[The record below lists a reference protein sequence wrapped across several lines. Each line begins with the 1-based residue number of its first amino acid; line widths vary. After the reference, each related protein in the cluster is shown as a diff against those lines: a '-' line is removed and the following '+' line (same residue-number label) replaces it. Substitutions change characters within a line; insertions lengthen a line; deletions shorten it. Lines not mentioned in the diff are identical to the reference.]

1 MADTEICLVRHGQ
14 SSHNL
19 RKLVAGQV
27 PSCLTRRGREDA
39 RAVAALMKDRRFDL
53 IYSSDLR
60 RALQT
65 AEVIRE
71 SLALVCPIRIST
83 LLRELD
89 YGRFTQRPVRETFT
103 FLDYRRLRDRPY
115 PGGEGFGELKRRA
128 DAFAER
134 LRAEG
139 GGRSLLITAHA
150 GPVRMLLVVL
160 GAVGIEELPG
170 LSISNRYAGVVV
182 LDDRGRLK
190 DYRVLGQEVEPS
202 G

>member
-1 MADTEICLVRHGQ
+1 MADTLICLVRHGQ

-19 RKLVAGQV
+19 RELVAGQV

-39 RAVAALMKDRRFDL
+39 RAVAVLLKGRPFDL

-65 AEVIRE
+65 AEVIRD
-71 SLALVCPIRIST
+71 SLGLGCPIRISS

-89 YGRFTQRPVRETFT
+89 YGRFTQRPVRETFA
-103 FLDYRRLRDRPY
+103 FLDYRRRRDRPY
-115 PGGEGFGELKRRA
+115 PGGESFGDLKRRA
-128 DAFAER
+128 EAFAER
-134 LRAEG
+134 LRSEA

-150 GPVRMLLVVL
+150 GPIRMLLAVL
-160 GAVGIEELPG
+160 GAVGLEELPL
-170 LSISNRYAGVVV
+170 LSVSNRYAGVVV

-190 DYRVLGQEVEPS
+190 DYRVLSQELEASP
-202 G
+202 

>member
-1 MADTEICLVRHGQ
+1 MADTVICLVRHGQ

-27 PSCLTRRGREDA
+27 PSGLTAKGREDA
-39 RAVAALMKDRRFDL
+39 RTVAALLKDHRFDR

-71 SLALVCPIRIST
+71 SLALDGPIHVSS

-89 YGRFTQRPVRETFT
+89 YGRFTQRPVRETFAY
-103 FLDYRRLRDRPY
+103 LDYRRCRDRPY
-115 PGGEGFGELKRRA
+115 PGGEGFRELERRA
-128 DAFAER
+128 DAFALR
-134 LRAEG
+134 LRSEAA
-139 GGRSLLITAHA
+139 GRSLLITAHA
-150 GPVRMLLVVL
+150 GPIRMLLVVL
-160 GAVGIEELPG
+160 GVVGLEDLTG
-170 LSISNRYAGVVV
+170 LSISNRYAGVVM

-190 DYRVLGQEVEPS
+190 DYRELG
-202 G
+202 

>member
-1 MADTEICLVRHGQ
+1 MADTVICLVRHGQ

-27 PSCLTRRGREDA
+27 PSCLTAKGREDA
-39 RAVAALMKDRRFDL
+39 RAVAALLKDHRFDR

-71 SLALVCPIRIST
+71 SLALDCPVHISS

-89 YGRFTQRPVRETFT
+89 YGRFTQRPVRETFAY
-103 FLDYRRLRDRPY
+103 LDYRRCRDRPY
-115 PGGEGFGELKRRA
+115 PGGEGFRELERRA
-128 DAFAER
+128 DAFARR
-134 LRAEG
+134 LRSEAAG
-139 GGRSLLITAHA
+139 HSLLITAHA
-150 GPVRMLLVVL
+150 GPIRMLLVVL
-160 GAVGIEELPG
+160 GAVGLDDLPS
-170 LSISNRYAGVVV
+170 LFISNRYAGVVM

-190 DYRVLGQEVEPS
+190 DYRELG
-202 G
+202 

>member
-1 MADTEICLVRHGQ
+1 MADTVICLVRHGQ

-27 PSCLTRRGREDA
+27 PSCLTAKGREDA
-39 RAVAALMKDRRFDL
+39 RTVAALLKDHRFDR

-71 SLALVCPIRIST
+71 SLALDGPIHISS

-89 YGRFTQRPVRETFT
+89 YGRFTQRPVRETFAY
-103 FLDYRRLRDRPY
+103 LDYRRCRDRPY
-115 PGGEGFGELKRRA
+115 PGGEGFRELEWRA
-128 DAFAER
+128 DAFARR
-134 LRAEG
+134 LRSEAA
-139 GGRSLLITAHA
+139 GRSLLITAHA
-150 GPVRMLLVVL
+150 GPIRMLLVVL
-160 GAVGIEELPG
+160 GVVGLEDLTG
-170 LSISNRYAGVVV
+170 LSISNRYAGVVM

-190 DYRVLGQEVEPS
+190 DYRELG
-202 G
+202 

>member
-1 MADTEICLVRHGQ
+1 MAHTEICLVRHGQ

-27 PSCLTRRGREDA
+27 PSCLTARGREDA
-39 RAVAALMKDRRFDL
+39 RAVAALLKERPFDR

-71 SLALVCPIRIST
+71 SLALGCPIRISS

-89 YGRFTQRPVRETFT
+89 YGRFTQRPVRETFA
-103 FLDYRRLRDRPY
+103 FLDYRRCRDRPY

-128 DAFAER
+128 EAFAER
-134 LRAEG
+134 LRSEAAG
-139 GGRSLLITAHA
+139 HNLLITAHA
-150 GPVRMLLVVL
+150 GPIRMLLVVS
-160 GAVGIEELPG
+160 GAVGLEDLPS
-170 LSISNRYAGVVV
+170 LSIGNRYAGAVV

-190 DYRVLGQEVEPS
+190 DYRVLG
-202 G
+202 

>member
-1 MADTEICLVRHGQ
+1 MADTVICLVRHGQ

-27 PSCLTRRGREDA
+27 PSCLTAKGREDA
-39 RAVAALMKDRRFDL
+39 RTVAALLKDHRFDR

-71 SLALVCPIRIST
+71 SLALDGPIHVSS

-89 YGRFTQRPVRETFT
+89 YGRFTQRPVRETFAY
-103 FLDYRRLRDRPY
+103 LDYRRCRDRPY
-115 PGGEGFGELKRRA
+115 PGGEGFRELERRA
-128 DAFAER
+128 DAFALR
-134 LRAEG
+134 LRSEAA
-139 GGRSLLITAHA
+139 GRSLLITAHA
-150 GPVRMLLVVL
+150 GPIRMLLVVL
-160 GAVGIEELPG
+160 GVVGLEDLTG
-170 LSISNRYAGVVV
+170 LSISNRYAGVVM

-190 DYRVLGQEVEPS
+190 DYRELG
-202 G
+202 